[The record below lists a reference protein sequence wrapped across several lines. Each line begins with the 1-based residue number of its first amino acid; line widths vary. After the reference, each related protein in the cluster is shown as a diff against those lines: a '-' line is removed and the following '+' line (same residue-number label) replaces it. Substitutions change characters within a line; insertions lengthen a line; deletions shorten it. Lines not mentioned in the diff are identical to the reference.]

1 MARVDTHAP
10 GDFNWYDLMTPDMAA
25 SKKFYAGLFGWTA
38 SDQPSDGGGPY
49 ALFEKEGDPVAGIGE
64 MNEQMKSSGMPP
76 VWNAY
81 VCVAELE
88 PALEKIGSQGGRT
101 IFGPIDVMD
110 HGRLAYF
117 QDPEGAVLALWQA
130 KQHIGSCRRHE
141 AGTVCWTE
149 LATRDIS
156 AATEFYTSVFGWE
169 DVDNPHGP
177 PAGYRTLK
185 NGARD
190 IGGIL
195 QMTDE
200 WGDMP
205 AHWSLYFEVDDCQ
218 ASAEQL
224 TGLGGSVKFGPF
236 EAPVGHIAVCADDVG
251 AHFYL
256 MQLSE
261 EIKAAR

>member
-1 MARVDTHAP
+1 MARVDSHDP
-10 GDFNWYDLMTPDMAA
+10 GKFNWFDLMTPDMAA
-25 SKKFYAGLFGWTA
+25 SKKFYGGLFGWQA
-38 SDQPSDGGGPY
+38 ADQPSDGGGPY
-49 ALFEKEGDPVAGIGE
+49 ALFQKEEDPVTGVGAMSQE
-64 MNEQMKSSGMPP
+64 MIASGMPP

-81 VCVAELE
+81 VHVTELE
-88 PALEKIGSQGGRT
+88 AALERVLARGGKVV
-101 IFGPIDVMD
+101 FDPIDVMD

-130 KQHIGSCRRHE
+130 KQHIGSCREHE
-141 AGTVCWTE
+141 PGTVCWTE
-149 LATRDIS
+149 LATRDLA
-156 AATEFYTSVFGWE
+156 AATEFYTSVFGWK
-169 DVDNPHGP
+169 DVDNPAGP

-185 NGARD
+185 NGAAD

-205 AHWSLYFEVDDCQ
+205 AHWSVYFEVEDCQ
-218 ASAEQL
+218 TSAEKVAE
-224 TGLGGSVKFGPF
+224 LGGTVKFGPF

-261 EIKAAR
+261 ELKAAR

>member
-1 MARVDTHAP
+1 MTRIDSHAP
-10 GDFNWYDLMTPDMAA
+10 GSFNWFDLMTPDMAA
-25 SKKFYAGLFGWTA
+25 SKEFYGELFGWQA
-38 SDQPSDGGGPY
+38 VDQPSDGGGPY
-49 ALFEKEGDPVAGIGE
+49 ALFQKENDPVTGVG
-64 MNEQMKSSGMPP
+64 QMSQDMIASGMPP
-76 VWNAY
+76 VWSAY
-81 VCVAELE
+81 VNTTDLE
-88 PALEKIGSQGGRT
+88 GMLERVVDLGGRT
-101 IFGPIDVMD
+101 LFGPIDVMD

-117 QDPEGAVLALWQA
+117 QDLEGAVLALWQP

-169 DVDNPHGP
+169 AVDNPHGP

-185 NGARD
+185 NGAID

-200 WGDMP
+200 WGDAP
-205 AHWSLYFEVDDCQ
+205 AHWSVYFEVDDCA
-218 ASAEQL
+218 ASARKLAE
-224 TGLGGSVKFGPF
+224 LGGKVKFGPF

-261 EIKAAR
+261 EMKAAR